1 MKSFEVKKLISKV
14 CFYIRK
20 KGLFHTLKKII
31 SRIRLR
37 MRLPSYEYY
46 RNLVP
51 EKYESAL
58 KHWYFIH
65 TGERLNL
72 DSPRTFNEK
81 IQWLKLHD
89 STPLKTRLADK
100 YLARDWIKEKI
111 GEEYLIP
118 LLGVWDKFDDIDF
131 NTLPDRFVLK
141 ANHGSGWNIVVRGKS
156 KLDIP
161 EARAK
166 FEHWLK
172 TNYAFMAGFELHY
185 KDIKPKIIAE
195 EYIENLDVHG
205 LYDYRFLCFNG
216 EPKSIWW
223 DVGSGTPD
231 HQRDIYDL
239 EWNLQPLRVT
249 WPHVSAKLG
258 KPSKLAEMIDLA
270 KKLSED
276 FIFVRVDFYYADSKI
291 YMGELTFTPLTGLC
305 NWNPDSYNLVYGEMI
320 HLPLHV
326 HSVI

>member
-1 MKSFEVKKLISKV
+1 MS
-14 CFYIRK
+14 
-20 KGLFHTLKKII
+20 
-31 SRIRLR
+31 
-37 MRLPSYEYY
+37 LPSYEYY

-58 KHWYFIH
+58 KHWYFVH

-131 NTLPDRFVLK
+131 KTLPDRFVLK
-141 ANHGSGWNIVVRGKS
+141 ANHGSGWNVIVRDKS
-156 KLDIP
+156 KLNIP

-166 FEHWLK
+166 FEYWLK
-172 TNYAFMAGFELHY
+172 RNFAFAAGLELHY

-195 EYIENLDVHG
+195 EYIENLNVHG
-205 LYDYRFLCFNG
+205 LYDYRFFCFNG
-216 EPKSIWW
+216 EPKSIWL
-223 DVGSGTPD
+223 VLGSGTLNP
-231 HQRDIYDL
+231 QRDVYDL
-239 EWNLQPLRVT
+239 EWNLQPLGT
-249 WPHVSAKLG
+249 GAPHIDKKPG
-258 KPSKLAEMIDLA
+258 KPSKLTEMIGLA
-270 KKLSED
+270 KKLCGD
-276 FIFVRVDFYYADSKI
+276 FIFVRVDFYYTEPKI
-291 YMGELTFTPLTGLC
+291 YMGELTFTPLSGMV
-305 NWNPDSYNLVYGEMI
+305 PHPYDQVYGEMLR
-320 HLPLHV
+320 LPN
-326 HSVI
+326 SIES